1 MSSTSKTLSKATKV
15 HVEIPS
21 ETLRSKRRAKFH
33 DPTVKCAFDSS
44 GIDEPLHMFYI
55 FGICKY
61 DIYFFRFQWRHQGS
75 TSGKTSKFWTWRF
88 YVFFP

>member
-61 DIYFFRFQWRHQGS
+61 DIYFFF
-75 TSGKTSKFWTWRF
+75 
-88 YVFFP
+88 VFNDDIRLYLWENFKVLDVTL